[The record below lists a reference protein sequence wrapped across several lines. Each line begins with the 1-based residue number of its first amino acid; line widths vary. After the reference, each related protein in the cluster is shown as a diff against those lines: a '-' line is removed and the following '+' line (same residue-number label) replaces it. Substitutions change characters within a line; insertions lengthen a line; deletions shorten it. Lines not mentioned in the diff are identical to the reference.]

1 MGNSFKILEKE
12 LEKLGII
19 LNVDKMRELELIDT
33 NDNIT
38 EIGILLSDNCN
49 HNIKM
54 IIYNTDIVEKTFSGS
69 ILSQFYEIKD
79 YLIKLELNRFYPLEI
94 ILEGLINAVVHRD
107 YNYKGDTIFRIFKD
121 KIEIISLGGLIGNLT
136 VEGIKLGICV
146 PRNISLMKIFKILG
160 LVKFYGAGINMII
173 NEYKKYEIC
182 PEIISLGGV
191 FKITFPKIEYLI
203 YGKNLKKQYRKIL
216 DLFNTYSEIT
226 NIIIQNHLGVKST
239 SAIIY
244 LKEMQKLNLIKKVK
258 NGRNV
263 MYKNINQFYE

>member
-1 MGNSFKILEKE
+1 MKYSFKILEKE

-49 HNIKM
+49 HNIKI
-54 IIYNTDIVEKTFSGS
+54 IIYDTCIEDKTFNGS
-69 ILSQFYEIKD
+69 ILSQFYKIKD
-79 YLIKLELNRFYPLEI
+79 YLIKSELNRFYPLEM
-94 ILEGLINAVVHRD
+94 ILEGLINAIVHRD
-107 YNYKGDTIFRIFKD
+107 YDYKGDTIFRIFKD

-136 VEGIKLGICV
+136 IEGIKLGICE

-160 LVKFYGAGINMII
+160 LVKSYGAGINMII
-173 NEYKKYEIC
+173 NEYKKYEIT
-182 PEIISLGGV
+182 PEIISAGGV
-191 FKITFPKIEYLI
+191 FKIAFPKIEYLI
-203 YGKNLKKQYRKIL
+203 YGKSLKKQYRKIL

-226 NIIIQNHLGVKST
+226 NIMIQNHLGVKST

-244 LKEMQKLNLIKKVK
+244 LKEMQELGLIKKVK
-258 NGRNV
+258 NGRNIK
-263 MYKNINQFYE
+263 YIKSDLIL

>member
-1 MGNSFKILEKE
+1 MDYSFKILEEE
-12 LEKLGII
+12 LKKIGII
-19 LNVDKMRELELIDT
+19 LNVDKMKELELIDT

-38 EIGILLSDNCN
+38 DIGILLSDNCN
-49 HNIKM
+49 HDIKI
-54 IIYNTDIVEKTFSGS
+54 IIYDTGIVEKTFSGS

-94 ILEGLINAVVHRD
+94 ILEGLINAIVHRD

-121 KIEIISLGGLIGNLT
+121 KIEIISLGELIGNLT
-136 VEGIKLGICV
+136 VEGIKLGICE

-173 NEYKKYEIC
+173 NEYKKYEIS

-226 NIIIQNHLGVKST
+226 NIMIQNYLGVRST

-244 LKEMQKLNLIKKVK
+244 LKEMQELKLIKKVK

-263 MYKNINQFYE
+263 KYKKLN

>member
-1 MGNSFKILEKE
+1 MDYSFKILEEE
-12 LEKLGII
+12 LKKLGII
-19 LNVDKMRELELIDT
+19 LNVDKMKELELIDT

-49 HNIKM
+49 HDIKI
-54 IIYNTDIVEKTFSGS
+54 IIYDTGIVEKTFSGS

-94 ILEGLINAVVHRD
+94 ILEGLINAIVHRD

-146 PRNISLMKIFKILG
+146 PRNTSLMKIFKILG
-160 LVKFYGAGINMII
+160 LVKFYGAGMNMII
-173 NEYKKYEIC
+173 NKYKEYEIS

-191 FKITFPKIEYLI
+191 FRITLPKIDYYL

-216 DLFNTYSEIT
+216 DLFNTYYEIT
-226 NIIIQNHLGVKST
+226 NIMIQNHLGVKST

-244 LKEMQKLNLIKKVK
+244 LKEMQELGLIKKVK

-263 MYKNINQFYE
+263 KYRKS

>member
-1 MGNSFKILEKE
+1 MKYSFKALEEEFKKIGFDLNKE
-12 LEKLGII
+12 
-19 LNVDKMRELELIDT
+19 KMEELELVDIE
-33 NDNIT
+33 DNIT
-38 EIGILLSDNCN
+38 QTGILLSNKCN

-54 IIYNTDIVEKTFSGS
+54 ITYNTNIIEKTISGS

-94 ILEGLINAVVHRD
+94 ILEGVINAIVHRD

-121 KIEIISLGGLIGNLT
+121 KIEIISLGELIGNLT

-160 LVKFYGAGINMII
+160 LVKFHGAGINMII
-173 NEYKKYEIC
+173 NEYKKYEIT
-182 PEIISLGGV
+182 PEIISVGGV
-191 FKITFPKIEYLI
+191 FKIAFPKIEYLI
-203 YGKNLKKQYRKIL
+203 YGKSLKKQYRKIL

-226 NIIIQNHLGVKST
+226 NIMIQNHLGVKST

-244 LKEMQKLNLIKKVK
+244 LKEMQELGLIKKVK
-258 NGRNV
+258 NGRNIK
-263 MYKNINQFYE
+263 YIKSDLIL

>member
-1 MGNSFKILEKE
+1 M
-12 LEKLGII
+12 
-19 LNVDKMRELELIDT
+19 
-33 NDNIT
+33 
-38 EIGILLSDNCN
+38 
-49 HNIKM
+49 
-54 IIYNTDIVEKTFSGS
+54 
-69 ILSQFYEIKD
+69 
-79 YLIKLELNRFYPLEI
+79 
-94 ILEGLINAVVHRD
+94 
-107 YNYKGDTIFRIFKD
+107 
-121 KIEIISLGGLIGNLT
+121 
-136 VEGIKLGICV
+136 

-173 NEYKKYEIC
+173 NEYKKYEIS

>member
-1 MGNSFKILEKE
+1 MDYSFKILGEE

-19 LNVDKMRELELIDT
+19 LNMDKMRELELINT

-38 EIGILLSDNCN
+38 EIGILLSNNCN
-49 HNIKM
+49 HNIKI
-54 IIYNTDIVEKTFSGS
+54 IIYDTCIEEKTFSGS

-94 ILEGLINAVVHRD
+94 ILEGLINAVVQRD
-107 YNYKGDTIFRIFKD
+107 YNYKGDTIFHIFKN

-173 NEYKKYEIC
+173 NEYKKYEII
-182 PEIISLGGV
+182 PEIISVGGV

-226 NIIIQNHLGVKST
+226 NIMLQNYLGERST
-239 SAIIY
+239 SVINY
-244 LKEMQKLNLIKKVK
+244 LKEMQELGLIKKVK

-263 MYKNINQFYE
+263 SYRRV